1 MNKSYKRGYA
11 FENSLKKKL
20 EAKGYYVVRSAGSKG
35 VFDLIAIKEGK
46 VYGIQCKIGYSIHEK
61 ELIRI
66 VDTAKRFGIY
76 PVVAFKDGR
85 KIKLF
90 IVKENKSV
98 SIDEFA

>member
-20 EAKGYYVVRSAGSKG
+20 EAKGFYVIRSAGSKG
-35 VFDLIAIKEGK
+35 VFDLIAIRNGK
-46 VYGIQCKIGYSIHEK
+46 VYGIQCKIGDYIHER
-61 ELIRI
+61 ELIQI
-66 VDTAKRFGIY
+66 TDTAKRFGIY

>member
-1 MNKSYKRGYA
+1 MNKSYRRGYA

-20 EAKGYYVVRSAGSKG
+20 EAKGFYVIRSAGSKG
-35 VFDLIAIKEGK
+35 VFDLIAVRNGK
-46 VYGIQCKIGYSIHEK
+46 VYGIQCKTGDYIHER
-61 ELIRI
+61 ELLQIA
-66 VDTAKRFGIY
+66 DTAKRFGIY